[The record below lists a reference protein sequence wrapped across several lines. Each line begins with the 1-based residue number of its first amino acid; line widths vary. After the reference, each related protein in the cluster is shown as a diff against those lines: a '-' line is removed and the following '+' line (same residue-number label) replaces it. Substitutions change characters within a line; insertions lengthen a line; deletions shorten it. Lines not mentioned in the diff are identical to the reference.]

1 MKCIKRGTLPQ
12 ERIWTGTC
20 NNCRSIYEA
29 LEGEL
34 TIENDIR
41 ENYSFARAKCELCK
55 YDFFLYPQTK
65 SLKSYDAQDYY
76 NK

>member
-20 NNCRSIYEA
+20 KNCHSIYEA

-34 TIENDIR
+34 TKIENDIR

-55 YDFFLYPQTK
+55 CDFFLYPTIK
-65 SLKSYDAQDYY
+65 SNAQDYY

>member
-20 NNCRSIYEA
+20 KNCHSIYEA
-29 LEGEL
+29 REGEL

-41 ENYSFARAKCELCK
+41 ENYSFARAKCELCE

-65 SLKSYDAQDYY
+65 SYPQDYY